1 MAACWYFCLKNN
13 AFLTC
18 FISLSS
24 GYVIFMF
31 SRSLF
36 TISDVYFTSIFKTSL
51 LLSVCFFLIEGN
63 IKQYWA
69 DKNNTKLICKI
80 VCHLVTV
87 YTLHHCIWNS
97 EQLGGFVFAENIL
110 IHYIMLTHE
119 WQTGM
124 WKAGTEDS
132 KRIKK
137 RLNIALHSNE
147 KGKKMDK
154 KGEKLLRRVSAPM
167 TSCCSLFRSKEIRW
181 KEESQLHEKQI
192 WDGWIA
198 S

>member
-36 TISDVYFTSIFKTSL
+36 TISDAYFTSIFKTSL

-97 EQLGGFVFAENIL
+97 EQLGGFVFAENNSLYNADTWMIDRHVKSRYWRFKKNKEK
-110 IHYIMLTHE
+110 IKH
-119 WQTGM
+119 
-124 WKAGTEDS
+124 
-132 KRIKK
+132 RI
-137 RLNIALHSNE
+137 AFQW

-154 KGEKLLRRVSAPM
+154 KRGKATKAGV
-167 TSCCSLFRSKEIRW
+167 CS
-181 KEESQLHEKQI
+181 H
-192 WDGWIA
+192 D
-198 S
+198 